1 MSVLVRSYPTCQNL
15 WNNIKDAHGET
26 PVCRRAGTRTCFFKK
41 MLDNFFGGWYKTKKL
56 EISNFDEVI
65 FHKSKQERG

>member
-1 MSVLVRSYPTCQNL
+1 
-15 WNNIKDAHGET
+15 
-26 PVCRRAGTRTCFFKK
+26 

-56 EISNFDEVI
+56 EISNFDEVV